1 VGVARCARGGE
12 VGGVVAGDGPA
23 EGVVYAVG
31 SAAAAG
37 HAAVYG
43 PFAGA
48 TELALPFVLGQDGEA

>member
-1 VGVARCARGGE
+1 MGVAWGARCGE
-12 VGGVVAGDGPA
+12 VGGVVAGDGSA

-31 SAAAAG
+31 PAEAAC

-48 TELALPFVLGQDGEA
+48 AELAAVAVLGQDGEA